1 MFCLQRMLRQTGV
14 GEGVVLRCSQP
25 CDEREPRLQPADRAG
40 DERVSKRWY
49 ILVIVL
55 LYIGLIISFCL
66 NLALLLRK
74 HPPVHQLTTF
84 STANVEGQL
93 LTLKYSVRGRKK
105 LLVQNLKLSKL
116 TSSEGKRVLVC
127 LRECSGS

>member
-1 MFCLQRMLRQTGV
+1 MLSETGV
-14 GEGVVLRCSQP
+14 GVGGGVVLRCSQS
-25 CDEREPRLQPADRAG
+25 CEERQPHLHTAGRAG
-40 DERVSKRWY
+40 QGDEKVSKRWY

-74 HPPVHQLTTF
+74 HPSIHQLSTF

-93 LTLKYSVRGRKK
+93 LTIK
-105 LLVQNLKLSKL
+105 
-116 TSSEGKRVLVC
+116 
-127 LRECSGS
+127 